1 MMKIFCSFSQHPH
14 LKVQLQVNK
23 KYFFIPFIE
32 IIHIKMKTISTTLIQ
47 KYFISVLD
55 IANIEDVQS
64 DQSEDDTLPNLP
76 DTDNPDE
83 AYYSDT
89 LANNKHFYQ

>member
-14 LKVQLQVNK
+14 LKVQLQVNN
-23 KYFFIPFIE
+23 KYFFIPFIQ
-32 IIHIKMKTISTTLIQ
+32 IIHIKIKTISTTYPKIFYL
-47 KYFISVLD
+47 VLD
-55 IANIEDVQS
+55 IANMEDVQS

-89 LANNKHFYQ
+89 FISK